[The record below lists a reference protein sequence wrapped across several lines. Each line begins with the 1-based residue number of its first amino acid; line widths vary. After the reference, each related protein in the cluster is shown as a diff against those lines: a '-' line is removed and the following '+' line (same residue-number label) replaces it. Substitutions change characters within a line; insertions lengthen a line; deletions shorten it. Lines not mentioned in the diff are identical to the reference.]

1 MVEKDN
7 YNVTIQSK
15 AIDFLRFPMAV
26 MVVFIHQ
33 PSQLVTVRG
42 EGDLLS
48 NIVVSASSHVL
59 AHIAVPLFFFISG
72 FLYFY
77 NLREWDNRVYIAKT
91 KKRIKTLFVP
101 YICWNIIC
109 WLVSLFILLS
119 STILMGKPISR
130 LNEFIENTGSYH
142 IFWDISHWE
151 GSLRLFGLLEPSEIT
166 GPYHLPL
173 WFLRNLIVLVLCTPI
188 IYYLINRA
196 GKWFLGLLCLC
207 YLSNTWIAYSP
218 LHVTG
223 FFFFSLGGYLSI
235 NHINI
240 IDVFGNYRKFTYC
253 FTVIIGGICVG
264 ADVMTLSSLFS
275 ILLPLF
281 RLLGVV
287 STYCI
292 MYQLIESG
300 RYTTQIPILAQASFF
315 VFASHYILINH
326 YGGLAIKKLFS
337 LSLPF
342 APHVAHIIGYLVI
355 PVVVSL
361 LCVCIYAVMKKYM
374 PTCLSMLTGGR

>member
-1 MVEKDN
+1 MMITNNCKI
-7 YNVTIQSK
+7 TLQSK
-15 AIDFLRFPMAV
+15 TIDFLRFPMAV

-42 EGDLLS
+42 GGDLLS
-48 NIVVSASSHVL
+48 NIVVSASSYVL

-77 NLREWDNRVYIAKT
+77 NLKKWNKEVYIAKT
-91 KKRIKTLFVP
+91 KKRIKTLFIP

-109 WLVSLFILLS
+109 WLVSPILLIG
-119 STILMGKPISR
+119 STILMDKSISR
-130 LNEFIENTGSYH
+130 LNDFFENMGTYH

-151 GSLRLFGLLEPSEIT
+151 GNLRLFGLLEPSEMT

-173 WFLRNLIVLVLCTPI
+173 WFLRNLIILVLCTPI

-196 GKWFLGLLCLC
+196 GKCFLGLLCLC
-207 YLSNTWIAYSP
+207 YLSNTWITYSP

-223 FFFFSLGGYLSI
+223 FFFFSLGSYLSI
-235 NHINI
+235 NHISI
-240 IDVFGNYRKFTYC
+240 IDMFGKYCKLAYC
-253 FTVIIGGICVG
+253 FTVILGCICVS
-264 ADVMTLSSLFS
+264 ADVMGLSNLFS

-287 STYCI
+287 SIYCI
-292 MYQLIESG
+292 MYRLIESG
-300 RYTTQIPILAQASFF
+300 RYVTQIPILAQASFF

-337 LSLPF
+337 LGLPF
-342 APHVAHIIGYLVI
+342 APHVAHIIGYLVV

-361 LCVCIYAVMKKYM
+361 LCVCIYAIMKKYM
-374 PTCLSMLTGGR
+374 PTCLSILTGSR